1 MKAKADRE
9 LKGISQK
16 AFNKTNHIIKII
28 SCLCLSMFIL
38 CQPLSFCVPVNA
50 ETIDDD
56 IVMTDNIS
64 NDSTKQET
72 KSQARKRMNVRSS
85 VSVLLRILSIMS
97 MKMVSDEDLVT
108 NSCRLLQAMLDGNSS
123 T

>member
-1 MKAKADRE
+1 MKTKADRE

-72 KSQARKRMNVRSS
+72 KKVRHA
-85 VSVLLRILSIMS
+85 
-97 MKMVSDEDLVT
+97 DE
-108 NSCRLLQAMLDGNSS
+108 
-123 T
+123 

>member
-72 KSQARKRMNVRSS
+72 KKSGTQTNDLTFIR
-85 VSVLLRILSIMS
+85 LR
-97 MKMVSDEDLVT
+97 
-108 NSCRLLQAMLDGNSS
+108 A
-123 T
+123 

>member
-1 MKAKADRE
+1 MKTKADRE

-56 IVMTDNIS
+56 IAALEEKIEKLEQDM
-64 NDSTKQET
+64 
-72 KSQARKRMNVRSS
+72 
-85 VSVLLRILSIMS
+85 
-97 MKMVSDEDLVT
+97 VT
-108 NSCRLLQAMLDGNSS
+108 NARDFVKLNELTKEKETTQALLDEKMDRWVYLQDLAERIEQQNH
-123 T
+123 